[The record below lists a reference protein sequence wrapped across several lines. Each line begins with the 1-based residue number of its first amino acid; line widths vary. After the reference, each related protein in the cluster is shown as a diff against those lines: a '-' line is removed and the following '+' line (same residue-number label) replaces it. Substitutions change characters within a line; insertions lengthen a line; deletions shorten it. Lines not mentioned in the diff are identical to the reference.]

1 MKRRILFAMMVM
13 AITVTA
19 VVGTAFAAAAYHGT
33 WPEQPYWGNHW
44 WYNNDPTGSFL
55 TWYADDQWTFSTA
68 SSMQYWHTHLPW
80 NEYRIEQE
88 AYNPGAGTSC
98 DRLAIYSYSALG
110 LPVTSWTSSNGCG
123 NSTYK
128 EELKIEF
135 DENSI
140 SANTWY
146 RHKVVYAKCQ
156 ICTGGNGEFNYSFSH
171 NHTGADSW
179 LGKIIYNTCF
189 NKTGSDPASLAN

>member
-98 DRLAIYSYSALG
+98 DRLSRSQDILLQIFIQGPVKSLENKHSRDQCFTFCQRTFYSLLSYL
-110 LPVTSWTSSNGCG
+110 
-123 NSTYK
+123 
-128 EELKIEF
+128 
-135 DENSI
+135 
-140 SANTWY
+140 
-146 RHKVVYAKCQ
+146 
-156 ICTGGNGEFNYSFSH
+156 
-171 NHTGADSW
+171 
-179 LGKIIYNTCF
+179 
-189 NKTGSDPASLAN
+189 